1 MLLISEPSTG
11 RSDDEDS
18 DLVFDSFT
26 LSAIL
31 AIGMSLLLLLVL
43 SSPVL
48 GLIGRL
54 AEVRRPGLEGPAA

>member
-1 MLLISEPSTG
+1 MLLISEPRTG

-31 AIGMSLLLLLVL
+31 KDKTKIYQMTAQHPPDKLLRLCLQRALV
-43 SSPVL
+43 
-48 GLIGRL
+48 
-54 AEVRRPGLEGPAA
+54 